1 MKNKIMTILVYLSL
15 ALFGVVLVT
24 PIFTIGG
31 NPVYLNEVEKSII
44 IITIIITLILQF
56 KTFKFNIYIYYILI
70 ALNVF
75 NYVYIISDLPNV
87 LSINGILN
95 DFIKLQIAT
104 FLLMP
109 ATIIYI
115 ISVINQNPKIKEP
128 IQK

>member
-87 LSINGILN
+87 LSINGVLN

>member
-1 MKNKIMTILVYLSL
+1 MTILVYLSL

-87 LSINGILN
+87 LSINGVLN

-115 ISVINQNPKIKEP
+115 ISIINQNPKIKEP